1 MIMIKIIKYCTCFLT
16 LTFVLG
22 LDDNNIYDKSW
33 ALVVGI
39 NDYNN
44 IPNLNYAVEDALA
57 IKNML
62 INEHGFP
69 RKNVRYLID
78 KEATQ
83 SNIKKELSNL
93 MKNAGENDRVVFYFA
108 GHGETAELGLEEGDI
123 GFLLPADGDIEDL
136 YFSAIDMEEL
146 KRISKFSKAKHML
159 FLVDACYG
167 GLAAVNTRSLT
178 TNTPNY
184 LDKIVDE
191 NARQIITAG
200 GKDEKVI
207 EKDDWEHSAFTK
219 NLLSGLKDKKADQ
232 NQDGYIT
239 GSEIGFFLQEHV
251 SLDTDN
257 FQTPQSKRLTTH
269 EGEIIFFAKV
279 EQKEEVE
286 KELDYQQI
294 LQAMVLQM
302 SQQAQNQN
310 NQIQV
315 NDNQRVIKPG
325 SLGLYA
331 RDPSKEVMIVRI
343 FYRPSGLA
351 YEAKFKLNINA
362 SDEMSWSKVSLI
374 EIDDVLEIPGETITG
389 IYNYNTGTVD

>member
-1 MIMIKIIKYCTCFLT
+1 MIQLLKYCAFMFALP
-16 LTFVLG
+16 FIFG
-22 LDDNNIYDKSW
+22 FDDDNIYDKSW

-44 IPNLNYAVEDALA
+44 VPNLNYAVEDALA

-62 INEHGFP
+62 INEYRFP

-93 MKNAGENDRVVFYFA
+93 MKNAGDNDRVIFYFA
-108 GHGETAELGLEEGDI
+108 GHGETAALGLEEGDI
-123 GFLLPADGDIEDL
+123 GFLLPYDGDVEDL

-167 GLAAVNTRSLT
+167 GLAAVNTRSLNT
-178 TNTPNY
+178 KTPNY
-184 LDKIVDE
+184 LEKIIDE

-219 NLLSGLKDKKADQ
+219 NILSGLKDKEADQ

-239 GSEIGFFLQEHV
+239 GSEIGLYLQQHV
-251 SLDTDN
+251 SEDTDN
-257 FQTPQSKRLTTH
+257 YQTPQSKRLTTH
-269 EGEIIFFAKV
+269 EGEIIFLSTIEK
-279 EQKEEVE
+279 KEEAKE
-286 KELDYQQI
+286 ELDYQQI
-294 LQAMVLQM
+294 LQTMVLQM
-302 SQQAQNQN
+302 SQQSQTQN
-310 NQIQV
+310 NTMQV
-315 NDNQRVIKPG
+315 NDNQRVIRPG
-325 SLGLYA
+325 SIGIYA
-331 RDPSKEVMIVRI
+331 KDPSKDVMIESI
-343 FYRPSGLA
+343 FLRPSGLA
-351 YEAKFKLNINA
+351 YKGKFKLSIDA
-362 SDEMSWSKVSLI
+362 SDEMSWSRIVII
-374 EIDDVLEIPGETITG
+374 EIDDVLEIPGETVTG

>member
-1 MIMIKIIKYCTCFLT
+1 MLKITKKWFCFLT
-16 LTFVLG
+16 LAFIFG
-22 LDDNNIYDKSW
+22 FDDNDIYDKSW

-123 GFLLPADGDIEDL
+123 GFLLPADGDTEDL

-167 GLAAVNTRSLT
+167 GLAAVNTRSLNI
-178 TNTPNY
+178 NTPNF
-184 LDKIVDE
+184 LDKITVE

-200 GKDEKVI
+200 GKDEKVL

-269 EGEIIFFAKV
+269 EGEIIFFAKT
-279 EQKEEVE
+279 EQKEDQEN
-286 KELDYQQI
+286 ELDYQEI
-294 LQAMVLQM
+294 LKAMVLQM

-310 NQIQV
+310 NQIKV

-374 EIDDVLEIPGETITG
+374 EIDDVLEIKGETITG
-389 IYNYNTGTVD
+389 IYNYDTGTVE

>member
-1 MIMIKIIKYCTCFLT
+1 
-16 LTFVLG
+16 
-22 LDDNNIYDKSW
+22 
-33 ALVVGI
+33 
-39 NDYNN
+39 
-44 IPNLNYAVEDALA
+44 
-57 IKNML
+57 
-62 INEHGFP
+62 
-69 RKNVRYLID
+69 
-78 KEATQ
+78 
-83 SNIKKELSNL
+83 

-123 GFLLPADGDIEDL
+123 GFLLPADGDTEDL

-178 TNTPNY
+178 TNTANY

-279 EQKEEVE
+279 EQKEEHE
-286 KELDYQQI
+286 KELDYQEI
-294 LQAMVLQM
+294 LKAMVLQM
-302 SQQAQNQN
+302 SQQTQNQN

-315 NDNQRVIKPG
+315 NYNQRVIKPG

-331 RDPSKEVMIVRI
+331 RNPEKEVMIVRI

-374 EIDDVLEIPGETITG
+374 EIDDVLVIPGETITG
-389 IYNYNTGTVD
+389 IYNYDTGTVD

>member
-1 MIMIKIIKYCTCFLT
+1 MIKYIQI
-16 LTFVLG
+16 G
-22 LDDNNIYDKSW
+22 LVFITIVFTIDLKNEDVYDNSW
-33 ALVVGI
+33 ALIVGI
-39 NDYNN
+39 NDYEHV
-44 IPNLNYAVEDALA
+44 PGLNYAVEDALA

-62 INEHGFP
+62 INVYGFP
-69 RKNVRYLID
+69 RTNVRVLTNS
-78 KEATQ
+78 EATQ
-83 SNIKKELSNL
+83 SNIKRELSAL
-93 MKNAGENDRVVFYFA
+93 VKSAGSNDRVVFYFA
-108 GHGETAELGLEEGDI
+108 GHGETETLGIEGGDM
-123 GFLLPADGDIEDL
+123 GFLIPADGDVEDL
-136 YFSAIDMEEL
+136 YFTAIPMDEL
-146 KRISKFSKAKHML
+146 RRISNWSKAKHML

-167 GLAAVNTRSLT
+167 GLAAMNTRSLT

-184 LDKIVDE
+184 IDKITKDIS
-191 NARQIITAG
+191 RQIITAG
-200 GKDEKVI
+200 GKNEQVV
-207 EKDDWEHSAFTK
+207 EKDEWQHSAFTK
-219 NLLSGLKDKKADQ
+219 NLLSGLEEKRADY
-232 NQDGYIT
+232 NDDGIIT
-239 GSEIGFFLQEHV
+239 GAELGMYVQEKV

-257 FQTPQSKRLTTH
+257 FQTPQMGRFTTH
-269 EGEIIFFAKV
+269 EGEIIFIAKV
-279 EQKEEVE
+279 EQKEDQE

-389 IYNYNTGTVD
+389 IYNYDTGTVD

>member
-1 MIMIKIIKYCTCFLT
+1 MIKIIKYCTCFLT

-178 TNTPNY
+178 TNTPNF
-184 LDKIVDE
+184 LDKVSDE

-279 EQKEEVE
+279 EQKEEQE
-286 KELDYQQI
+286 KELDYQEI
-294 LQAMVLQM
+294 LKAMVLQM
-302 SQQAQNQN
+302 SQQTQNQN

-315 NDNQRVIKPG
+315 NYNQRVIKPG

-331 RDPSKEVMIVRI
+331 RNPEKEVMIVRI

-374 EIDDVLEIPGETITG
+374 EIDDVLVIPGETITG

>member
-1 MIMIKIIKYCTCFLT
+1 MIKIIKYCTCFLT

-22 LDDNNIYDKSW
+22 FDDNNIYDKSW

-123 GFLLPADGDIEDL
+123 GFLLPADGDTEDL

-167 GLAAVNTRSLT
+167 GLAAVNTRSLNI
-178 TNTPNY
+178 NTPNF
-184 LDKIVDE
+184 LDKIIVE

-200 GKDEKVI
+200 GKDEKVL

-269 EGEIIFFAKV
+269 EGEIIFFAKT
-279 EQKEEVE
+279 EQKEDQEN
-286 KELDYQQI
+286 ELDYQEI
-294 LQAMVLQM
+294 LKAMVLQM

-310 NQIQV
+310 NQIKV

>member
-22 LDDNNIYDKSW
+22 FDDNNIYDKSW

-62 INEHGFP
+62 INVHGFP

-123 GFLLPADGDIEDL
+123 GFLLPADGDVEDL

-178 TNTPNY
+178 TNTPNF
-184 LDKIVDE
+184 LDKVSDE

-374 EIDDVLEIPGETITG
+374 EIDDVLEILGETITG
-389 IYNYNTGTVD
+389 IYNYDTGTVD